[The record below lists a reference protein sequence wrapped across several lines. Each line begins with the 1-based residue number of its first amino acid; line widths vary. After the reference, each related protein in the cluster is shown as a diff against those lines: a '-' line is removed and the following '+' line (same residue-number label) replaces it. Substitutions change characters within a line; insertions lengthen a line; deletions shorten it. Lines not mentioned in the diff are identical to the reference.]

1 MALFSL
7 LLVSGCLAMLVTILS
22 LFVWRIVYNLYFHPL
37 SHFPGPKLAAC
48 SRLWLAY
55 RELIKGE
62 SLSDLRA
69 QLHRQYGEI
78 VRWAPNEL
86 HFSNPAAYNDIYN
99 SRNKWDK
106 DHSLYRAYDLD
117 TSTFGFTHYS
127 DAKQRRDLLAPLFSR
142 TSTLQLQDL
151 IQKQANVLC
160 DALTQQF
167 AADKSSDLVLGFHCF
182 AVDVIM
188 NLCYAKNWG
197 ATKVPDFQS
206 DIVLA
211 SQAVLPIFTMHKY
224 SGPLLKM
231 MRYVPMWVGKKYGT
245 SVTKALFFLRE
256 TLMHQVYGVVRNPS
270 SLENSSHKTIYHL
283 LLSRDAKGR
292 RSLSK
297 VNLWHEAGALLGGGS
312 DTIATA
318 STTISHY
325 VLRNPEVQQRLV
337 NELRTAWPI
346 LEEVPRYEVFEKLP
360 YLESPHDDWFSSSP
374 EQPFLQTAVV
384 KEGIRMFPGGASLPR
399 VVPPEG
405 ATIAETFVPGGSIVG
420 QSYVHVNFSPAVF
433 PDPDAFIPD
442 RWLGEH
448 AKAHEAA
455 LATFSKGPRSCVGI
469 NLAYCE
475 IQLVIASVFR
485 RFDVTLDAKRSGDL
499 TAVEHFVPV
508 FKGPHLRA
516 YCKPVSD

>member
-7 LLVSGCLAMLVTILS
+7 LVSGCLTALAAILS

-62 SLSDLRA
+62 SLSDLRT

-86 HFSNPAAYNDIYN
+86 HFSNPAAYDDIYN
-99 SRNKWDK
+99 NRNKWDK

-117 TSTFGFTHYS
+117 TSTFGLTHYS
-127 DAKQRRDLLAPLFSR
+127 DAKQRRDVLAPFFSR
-142 TSTLQLQDL
+142 TSIIQLQDL
-151 IQKQANVLC
+151 IQERANVLC
-160 DALTQQF
+160 DALAQQF

-188 NLCYAKNWG
+188 NLCYAKNWD
-197 ATKVPDFQS
+197 ATKVPDFRS

-211 SQAVLPIFTMHKY
+211 SQAVLPIFTMNKY

-231 MRYVPMWVGKKYGT
+231 MRYIPMRFGKKYGT
-245 SVTKALFFLRE
+245 PVTKALFFLRE
-256 TLMHQVYGVVRNPS
+256 VYGVLRNPS
-270 SLENSSHKTIYHL
+270 SLDNAFHKTIYHSL
-283 LLSRDAKGR
+283 LGRDAKGR

-318 STTISHY
+318 STTISYY
-325 VLRNPEVQQRLV
+325 VLHNLEIQQRLV
-337 NELRTAWPI
+337 SELRTAWPV

-360 YLESPHDDWFSSSP
+360 YLET
-374 EQPFLQTAVV
+374 FLQTAVV
-384 KEGIRMFPGGASLPR
+384 KEGIRMFPEGASLPR
-399 VVPPEG
+399 VVPLEG
-405 ATIAETFVPGGSIVG
+405 ATIAETFIPGGAIVG

-433 PDPDAFIPD
+433 PDPHVFIPD
-442 RWLGEH
+442 RWLGQH
-448 AKAHEAA
+448 AKAYEAA
-455 LATFSKGPRSCVGI
+455 LATFSKGPRGCPGI
-469 NLAYCE
+469 KLAYCE
-475 IQLVIASVFR
+475 LQLVIAAVFR
-485 RFDVTLDAKRSGDL
+485 RFDVTLDARRSGDL
-499 TAVEHFVPV
+499 TTVEHFVPV

-516 YCKPVSD
+516 YCKHVTD

>member
-1 MALFSL
+1 MSPPLSGYLVPVAL
-7 LLVSGCLAMLVTILS
+7 AAILS
-22 LFVWRIVYNLYFHPL
+22 PFLWRIVYNLYFHPL

-78 VRWAPNEL
+78 IRWAPNEL

-99 SRNKWDK
+99 NKNKWDK

-117 TSTFGFTHYS
+117 TSTFGLTHYS
-127 DAKQRRDLLAPLFSR
+127 DAKQRRDVLAPFFSR
-142 TSTLQLQDL
+142 TSIVQLQDL
-151 IQKQANVLC
+151 IQDRVNVLC
-160 DALTQQF
+160 DALAQQF

-188 NLCYAKNWG
+188 NLCYAKNWD
-197 ATKVPDFQS
+197 ATKVPDFRS

-211 SQAVLPIFTMHKY
+211 SQAVLPIFTMNKY

-231 MRYVPMWVGKKYGT
+231 MRYIPMRFGKKYGT
-245 SVTKALFFLRE
+245 PVTKALFFLRE
-256 TLMHQVYGVVRNPS
+256 TLMHQIYGVLRNPS
-270 SLENSSHKTIYHL
+270 SLESASHKTIYYSL
-283 LLSRDAKGR
+283 LGRDAKGR

-318 STTISHY
+318 STTISYY
-325 VLRNPEVQQRLV
+325 VLHNPEVQQRLV
-337 NELRTAWPI
+337 NELRTAWPV
-346 LEEVPRYEVFEKLP
+346 LEEVPRYEVLEKLP
-360 YLESPHDDWFSSSP
+360 YLET
-374 EQPFLQTAVV
+374 FLQTAVV
-384 KEGIRMFPGGASLPR
+384 KEGVRMFPEGASLPR

-405 ATIAETFVPGGSIVG
+405 ATITGTFIPGGAIVG
-420 QSYVHVNFSPAVF
+420 QSYIHVNFSPAVF
-433 PDPDAFIPD
+433 PDPHAFIPD

-455 LATFSKGPRSCVGI
+455 LATFSKGPRGCVGI

-475 IQLVIASVFR
+475 LQLVIAAVFR

-499 TAVEHFVPV
+499 TTVEHFVPV

-516 YCKPVSD
+516 YCKSVSD

>member
-1 MALFSL
+1 MSLFSPP
-7 LLVSGCLAMLVTILS
+7 VSGYLVTLAAILS
-22 LFVWRIVYNLYFHPL
+22 PFVWRIVYNLYFHPL
-37 SHFPGPKLAAC
+37 SNFPGPKLAAC

-78 VRWAPNEL
+78 IRWAPNE
-86 HFSNPAAYNDIYN
+86 
-99 SRNKWDK
+99 NKWDK
-106 DHSLYRAYDLD
+106 DQSLYRAYDLD
-117 TSTFGFTHYS
+117 TSTFGLTHYS
-127 DAKQRRDLLAPLFSR
+127 DAKQRRDVLAPFFSR
-142 TSTLQLQDL
+142 TSIIQLQDL
-151 IQKQANVLC
+151 IQERANVLC
-160 DALTQQF
+160 DALAQQF

-188 NLCYAKNWG
+188 NLCYAKNWD
-197 ATKVPDFQS
+197 ATKVPDFRS

-211 SQAVLPIFTMHKY
+211 SQAVLPIFTMNKY

-231 MRYVPMWVGKKYGT
+231 MRYIPMRLGKKYGT
-245 SVTKALFFLRE
+245 PVTKALFFLRE
-256 TLMHQVYGVVRNPS
+256 TLMHQVYGVLRNPS
-270 SLENSSHKTIYHL
+270 SLENASYKTIYHSL
-283 LLSRDAKGR
+283 LGRDAKGR

-318 STTISHY
+318 STTISYY
-325 VLRNPEVQQRLV
+325 VLHNPEVKQRLV
-337 NELRTAWPI
+337 NELRTAWPV

-360 YLESPHDDWFSSSP
+360 L
-374 EQPFLQTAVV
+374 LQTAVV
-384 KEGIRMFPGGASLPR
+384 KEGVRMFPEGASLPR

-405 ATIAETFVPGGSIVG
+405 ATITGTFIPGGALVG

-433 PDPDAFIPD
+433 PDPHAFIPD

-455 LATFSKGPRSCVGI
+455 LATFSKGPRGCVGI
-469 NLAYCE
+469 NFAYCE
-475 IQLVIASVFR
+475 LQLVIAAVFR

-499 TAVEHFVPV
+499 TTVEHFVPV

-516 YCKPVSD
+516 YCKSVSD

>member
-1 MALFSL
+1 MSLFSPPVFGY
-7 LLVSGCLAMLVTILS
+7 LVALAAILS

-48 SRLWLAY
+48 SGLWLAY

-99 SRNKWDK
+99 NKNKWDK

-117 TSTFGFTHYS
+117 TSTFGLTHYS
-127 DAKQRRDLLAPLFSR
+127 DAKQRRDVLAPFFSR
-142 TSTLQLQDL
+142 TSIVQLQGL
-151 IQKQANVLC
+151 IQERVGRSIIIQTFGSCGTKV
-160 DALTQQF
+160 
-167 AADKSSDLVLGFHCF
+167 KSSDLVLGFHCF
-182 AVDVIM
+182 AVDIIM
-188 NLCYAKNWG
+188 NLCYAKNWD
-197 ATKVPDFQS
+197 ATKVPDFRS

-211 SQAVLPIFTMHKY
+211 SQAVLPIFTMNKY

-231 MRYVPMWVGKKYGT
+231 MRYIPMRFGKQYGT
-245 SVTKALFFLRE
+245 PVTKALFFLRE
-256 TLMHQVYGVVRNPS
+256 TLMHQVYGVLRNPS
-270 SLENSSHKTIYHL
+270 SLENASHKTIYHSL
-283 LLSRDAKGR
+283 LGRDVKER

-318 STTISHY
+318 STTISYY
-325 VLRNPEVQQRLV
+325 VLHNPGVQQRLV
-337 NELRTAWPI
+337 NELRTAWPV

-360 YLESPHDDWFSSSP
+360 YLEILNGL
-374 EQPFLQTAVV
+374 LQTAVV
-384 KEGIRMFPGGASLPR
+384 KEGVRMFPEGASLPR

-405 ATIAETFVPGGSIVG
+405 ATITGTFIPGGAIVG

-433 PDPDAFIPD
+433 SDPHAFIPD

-455 LATFSKGPRSCVGI
+455 LATFSKGPRGCVGI

-475 IQLVIASVFR
+475 LQLVIAAVFR

-499 TAVEHFVPV
+499 TTVEHFVPV

-516 YCKPVSD
+516 YCKSVSD